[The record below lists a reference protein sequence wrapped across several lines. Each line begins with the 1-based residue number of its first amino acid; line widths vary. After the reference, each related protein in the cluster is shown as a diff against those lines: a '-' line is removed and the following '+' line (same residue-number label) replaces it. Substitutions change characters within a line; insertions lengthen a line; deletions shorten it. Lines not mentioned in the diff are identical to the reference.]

1 MRSSSPPGDEA
12 GDENSSQAP
21 SSASSGTP
29 KPEAEGVQKTFKSLL
44 DSMCPLDK
52 KGKGKDEE
60 DDDED
65 DDEQKRKPRK
75 GKARKAAQDKDK
87 VEDPEVQPAFN
98 HA

>member
-21 SSASSGTP
+21 SSASSGKP
-29 KPEAEGVQKTFKSLL
+29 KPEAEGVQKTLKSML
-44 DSMCPLDK
+44 DSMCPLDQ
-52 KGKGKDEE
+52 KGTGKDEE
-60 DDDED
+60 DDDD
-65 DDEQKRKPRK
+65 DDERKPRRGK
-75 GKARKAAQDKDK
+75 GRKAAQDKDK